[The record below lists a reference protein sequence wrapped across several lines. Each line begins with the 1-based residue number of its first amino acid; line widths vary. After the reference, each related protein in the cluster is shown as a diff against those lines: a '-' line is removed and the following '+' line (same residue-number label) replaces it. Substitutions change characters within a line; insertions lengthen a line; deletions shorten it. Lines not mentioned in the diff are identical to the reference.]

1 MYHFMDAYGH
11 DVLIDSGPYEMT
23 MLKFEADQK
32 LGFWE
37 DKRSHGACSNNFSLD
52 TASGQ
57 PRPVGTSTVIVV
69 KRLNHEGEPLPQVAV
84 LEDVL
89 TRCRLH
95 GIHMQRGPQPPF
107 EIADSHRARDIFNNK
122 ETKNLVF
129 RRADQKFFSLFN
141 NNPITENVKRYV
153 NIAGFGGLLDC
164 GYRNLDHG
172 LLEALI
178 ERWRPE
184 THTFHLPIGE
194 ATVTLEDVNVLWGLP
209 IEGGVVSGCEN
220 SSTVANRIVRCQT
233 LLVSL
238 SILNNLENLTACGQL
253 SWGSAVLAVLYRNLC
268 KATSS
273 NANNIGG
280 PMYILQLWA
289 WCRITTIAPRIL
301 HPFDNTRPYGA
312 IGIRSWQSECYVIY
326 WDVVEFYTPQRVM
339 RQFGMVQHI
348 PSPFHLS
355 INDHMKLH
363 TLTRSGKPERN
374 WMNTHLEY
382 VTVWNQRWQNVIQGV
397 RCATPTVEPNYMQ
410 WFWSRTVL
418 YITNPKSQEL
428 MQPVFQDHG
437 SRSQFLMD
445 GISQTYQQVGGYMQT
460 DSTSNFHNFG
470 LLQNTANQVMEM
482 VNEGSRLR
490 YPTHLQ
496 SEPVNLGGDD
506 TVPRSLRRRDRRR
519 GNLRSGAG
527 TSGVQHEPGT
537 SHVEHE
543 NYEAGTSHVQH
554 ENYEVQ
560 ASEFSSAPSPS
571 FFAGLQSNIMFQDNN
586 EQDVYTPHASMLPL
600 FNQSQSEDFNYY
612 APQFSPIQTHGF
624 SGISPLPS
632 LDLNLH
638 MSVGELDDDTLL
650 AHTTLNTEDDDQN
663 QIASRRR
670 NPQRHRR
677 RPGCGT

>member
-1 MYHFMDAYGH
+1 MQRARCIILYLCGGTLFS
-11 DVLIDSGPYEMT
+11 DS
-23 MLKFEADQK
+23 
-32 LGFWE
+32 
-37 DKRSHGACSNNFSLD
+37 SNN
-52 TASGQ
+52 
-57 PRPVGTSTVIVV
+57 
-69 KRLNHEGEPLPQVAV
+69 
-84 LEDVL
+84 
-89 TRCRLH
+89 
-95 GIHMQRGPQPPF
+95 
-107 EIADSHRARDIFNNK
+107 
-122 ETKNLVF
+122 
-129 RRADQKFFSLFN
+129 
-141 NNPITENVKRYV
+141 
-153 NIAGFGGLLDC
+153 
-164 GYRNLDHG
+164 
-172 LLEALI
+172 
-178 ERWRPE
+178 
-184 THTFHLPIGE
+184 
-194 ATVTLEDVNVLWGLP
+194 
-209 IEGGVVSGCEN
+209 
-220 SSTVANRIVRCQT
+220 
-233 LLVSL
+233 LVSL

-348 PSPFHLS
+348 PSPFPLS

-382 VTVWNQRWQNVIQGV
+382 
-397 RCATPTVEPNYMQ
+397 
-410 WFWSRTVL
+410 
-418 YITNPKSQEL
+418 
-428 MQPVFQDHG
+428 
-437 SRSQFLMD
+437 MD
-445 GISQTYQQVGGYMQT
+445 GISQTYQQVGGFMQT
-460 DSTSNFHNFG
+460 DSTSNFHNFE
-470 LLQNTANQVMEM
+470 LLQNTANQVMGM

-496 SEPVNLGGDD
+496 TEPVNLGGDD
-506 TVPRSLRRRDRRR
+506 TVPRSLRRRERRR

-527 TSGVQHEPGT
+527 TSGVQHEADTSSVQHEPGT

-663 QIASRRR
+663 QIASRPR

>member
-1 MYHFMDAYGH
+1 MSYDLHPGPIVD
-11 DVLIDSGPYEMT
+11 DVLF
-23 MLKFEADQK
+23 LK
-32 LGFWE
+32 
-37 DKRSHGACSNNFSLD
+37 
-52 TASGQ
+52 
-57 PRPVGTSTVIVV
+57 
-69 KRLNHEGEPLPQVAV
+69 
-84 LEDVL
+84 
-89 TRCRLH
+89 
-95 GIHMQRGPQPPF
+95 
-107 EIADSHRARDIFNNK
+107 DSHRARDIFNNK

-312 IGIRSWQSECYVIY
+312 ICHFTFPKRASRSQLHCLQEGEFKWRPYEEVISFLPEICTSGIRSWQSECYVIY

-348 PSPFHLS
+348 PSPFPLS

-397 RCATPTVEPNYMQ
+397 RCAKPTVEPNYMQ

-418 YITNPKSQEL
+418 YITNPKSQEV

-496 SEPVNLGGDD
+496 TEPVNLDGDD

-519 GNLRSGAG
+519 GNLRSGAGTSGVQHEGG

>member
-1 MYHFMDAYGH
+1 MSYDLHPGPIVD
-11 DVLIDSGPYEMT
+11 DVLF
-23 MLKFEADQK
+23 LK
-32 LGFWE
+32 
-37 DKRSHGACSNNFSLD
+37 N
-52 TASGQ
+52 
-57 PRPVGTSTVIVV
+57 
-69 KRLNHEGEPLPQVAV
+69 
-84 LEDVL
+84 
-89 TRCRLH
+89 
-95 GIHMQRGPQPPF
+95 
-107 EIADSHRARDIFNNK
+107 SHRARDIFNNK

-153 NIAGFGGLLDC
+153 NIAGFGGLLNC

-184 THTFHLPIGE
+184 THTFYLPIGE
-194 ATVTLEDVNVLWGLP
+194 ATVTLKDVNVLWGLP
-209 IEGGVVSGCEN
+209 IEGGVVS
-220 SSTVANRIVRCQT
+220 
-233 LLVSL
+233 
-238 SILNNLENLTACGQL
+238 
-253 SWGSAVLAVLYRNLC
+253 NLC

-312 IGIRSWQSECYVIY
+312 MWREKLTYKDVISHSLRACRSQLHCLQEGEFKWRPYEEVISFLPEICTSGIRSWQSECYVIY

-348 PSPFHLS
+348 PSPFPLS

-397 RCATPTVEPNYMQ
+397 LCATPTVEPNYMQ
-410 WFWSRTVL
+410 WFWSRTIL
-418 YITNPKSQEL
+418 YITNPKSQEV

-445 GISQTYQQVGGYMQT
+445 GISQTYQQVGGFMQT
-460 DSTSNFHNFG
+460 DSTSNFHNFE
-470 LLQNTANQVMEM
+470 LLQNTANQVMGM

-496 SEPVNLGGDD
+496 TEPVNLGGDD
-506 TVPRSLRRRDRRR
+506 TVPRSLRRRERRR
-519 GNLRSGAG
+519 GNLRSGAS

-543 NYEAGTSHVQH
+543 NYEAGASHVQH

-638 MSVGELDDDTLL
+638 MSVGELNDDTLL

>member
-1 MYHFMDAYGH
+1 MWHAAPSSTKG
-11 DVLIDSGPYEMT
+11 
-23 MLKFEADQK
+23 
-32 LGFWE
+32 
-37 DKRSHGACSNNFSLD
+37 GA
-52 TASGQ
+52 A
-57 PRPVGTSTVIVV
+57 
-69 KRLNHEGEPLPQVAV
+69 
-84 LEDVL
+84 
-89 TRCRLH
+89 
-95 GIHMQRGPQPPF
+95 M
-107 EIADSHRARDIFNNK
+107 
-122 ETKNLVF
+122 
-129 RRADQKFFSLFN
+129 RADQKFFSLFN

-164 GYRNLDHG
+164 GYQNLDHG

-178 ERWRPE
+178 ERWHLE

-209 IEGGVVSGCEN
+209 IEGGVVSGCEHP
-220 SSTVANRIVRCQT
+220 SSVANHIVRCHT
-233 LLVSL
+233 LLECMQRARCIILYLCGGILFSDSSNNLVSL

-273 NANNIGG
+273 NADNIGG

-312 IGIRSWQSECYVIY
+312 MWREKLTYKDVISHSLRACRSQLHCLQDGEFKWRPYEKVISFLPEICTNGIRSWQSECYVIY

-348 PSPFHLS
+348 PSPFPLS

-374 WMNTHLEY
+374 RMNTHSEY
-382 VTVWNQRWQNVIQGV
+382 
-397 RCATPTVEPNYMQ
+397 
-410 WFWSRTVL
+410 
-418 YITNPKSQEL
+418 
-428 MQPVFQDHG
+428 
-437 SRSQFLMD
+437 MD
-445 GISQTYQQVGGYMQT
+445 GISQTYQQVGGFMQT
-460 DSTSNFHNFG
+460 DSTSNFHNFE
-470 LLQNTANQVMEM
+470 LLQNTANQVMGM
-482 VNEGSRLR
+482 VNEGSRLH

-496 SEPVNLGGDD
+496 TEPVNLGGDD
-506 TVPRSLRRRDRRR
+506 TVPL
-519 GNLRSGAG
+519 
-527 TSGVQHEPGT
+527 
-537 SHVEHE
+537 
-543 NYEAGTSHVQH
+543 
-554 ENYEVQ
+554 
-560 ASEFSSAPSPS
+560 
-571 FFAGLQSNIMFQDNN
+571 FQDNN

-612 APQFSPIQTHGF
+612 ATQFSPIQTHGF
-624 SGISPLPS
+624 GGISPLPS

-638 MSVGELDDDTLL
+638 MSVGEWDDDTLL

-663 QIASRRR
+663 QIASRNR

-677 RPGCGT
+677 RPGCDLLSFQYKMAKLHGLVFHIEENPGQHVHPPFVQPENPPVSESEDEQLYDMYDSEVLEHDWDYGKHEDDTFNGEFHNPYDDERDSDWSNDDYQWK